1 MANVYFPL
9 WLAIFLTIF
18 AAALWGSWEIIIK
31 YTGDYPVQGIIFFLY
46 SFSMVII
53 WIATILLKPVLMPDI
68 GILSFVRGNMS
79 VSVRILFA
87 GMVMSASLFTSRTIM
102 KAIGLLLTTAIS
114 GAVGCVLG
122 LIISVSQEGLP
133 KIPNALMK
141 LIICALIFI
150 VAGLISNFAS
160 SMRDRDLKKDK
171 KKQTVTMKLFFL
183 MIAHSILGTGWS
195 FGTST
200 GTANSFPPIVTCAL
214 MVTGSFI
221 GTLILCAIPFTIQ
234 HRWKEVLCIGR
245 DKKPILLC
253 IIAALCHY
261 GGNLISIYSMPEISA
276 TLSYLFGR
284 SSSMWSVMWGL
295 YFKEFAGAKKRTL
308 AMLALGMLL
317 YFFGLFYLGYIK
329 YGH

>member
-1 MANVYFPL
+1 MANIYFPL

-31 YTGDYPVQGIIFFLY
+31 YTKDYPVQGIVFFLY
-46 SFSMVII
+46 TFSFILI
-53 WIATILLKPVLMPDI
+53 WIATVLLKPVLMPDI
-68 GILSFVRGNMS
+68 GIFSFIGEHMN
-79 VSVRILFA
+79 VSVRILLA
-87 GMVMSASLFTSRTIM
+87 GMLMTASMYTNLTIM

-122 LIISVSQEGLP
+122 LVITVSQEGLP
-133 KIPNALMK
+133 NIPNALTK

-150 VAGLISNFAS
+150 VAGLVSNLAS
-160 SMRDRDLKKDK
+160 SMRDKDLKKDK
-171 KKQTVTMKLFFL
+171 KKQTVTATLFAL
-183 MIAHSILGTGWS
+183 MIAHSLLGTGWS
-195 FGTST
+195 IGTSA
-200 GTANSFPPIVTCAL
+200 GTANSFPPVVTCAL

-221 GTLILCAIPFTIQ
+221 GSIILCAIPFTVKHQ
-234 HRWKEVLCIGR
+234 WKEVLCIGR

-295 YFKEFAGAKKRTL
+295 YFREFAGAKKRTFL
-308 AMLALGMLL
+308 VLALGMLL